1 MTSKDY
7 EKLRQVCKRLQTIVI
22 ELNEMKAITEIF
34 EIQQAARSAAVTLAF
49 LEVVQSKD
57 PDHS

>member
-57 PDHS
+57 PDQS